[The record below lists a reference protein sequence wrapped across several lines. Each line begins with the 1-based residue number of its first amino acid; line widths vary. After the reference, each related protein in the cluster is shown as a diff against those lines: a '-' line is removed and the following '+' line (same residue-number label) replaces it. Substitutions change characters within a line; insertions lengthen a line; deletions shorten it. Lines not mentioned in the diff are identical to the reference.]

1 MTVIYLP
8 NNLHVTITIKNNT
21 DNIEIDLKW
30 NKPLNKLP
38 FPEDICD
45 CMEEIVV
52 HKNNLLVYLTKRL
65 QFSCLNRNK
74 LLTKCKRYLDLNK
87 NELDTQNICGP
98 TDPTLYHKY
107 LEDAYKLLSNKKKD
121 IHLALIEAIWQLWI

>member
-1 MTVIYLP
+1 MTAIYLP
-8 NNLHVTITIKNNT
+8 DNLHVIITIKDNS
-21 DNIEIDLKW
+21 DNIEINLQW

-52 HKNNLLVYLTKRL
+52 HKNNLLLYLTKML
-65 QFSCLNRNK
+65 QSSHPNI
-74 LLTKCKRYLDLNK
+74 TKCKKYLELNN
-87 NELDTQNICGP
+87 NELGCKNICGP
-98 TDPTLYHKY
+98 TDTTLYHRY
-107 LEDAYKLLSNKKKD
+107 LEDAYKLLSDKKKD